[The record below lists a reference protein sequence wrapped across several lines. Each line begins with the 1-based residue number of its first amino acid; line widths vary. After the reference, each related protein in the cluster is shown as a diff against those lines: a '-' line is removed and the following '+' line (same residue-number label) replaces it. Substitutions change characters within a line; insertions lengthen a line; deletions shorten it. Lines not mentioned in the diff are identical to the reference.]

1 MKVVILAGGLG
12 TRISE
17 ETDVR
22 PKPMVEIGGNPI
34 LWHIMKTYATQ
45 GFCEFVVCLGFKGYV
60 IKEYFANLFLHQ
72 SDITIDLQNNKIEV
86 HNRESDNW
94 KITLVD
100 TGRDTMTGGRIKRI
114 KPYVGDE
121 RFMLTYGDGLSNV
134 SIFDLLKFHELHGKI
149 ATVTSVKPDG
159 RFGILDIDDN
169 NQVNQFNEKSS
180 DDVAWIN
187 GGFFVCEPSVFD
199 LIEGDTTIWEREPL
213 EKLST
218 DGELLGFKHHGFWK
232 PMDSLKDKN
241 DLNAMWDSG
250 NAPWKI
256 W

>member
-17 ETDVR
+17 ETDIR
-22 PKPMVEIGGNPI
+22 PKPMVEIGGKPI
-34 LWHIMKTYATQ
+34 LWHIMKIYAEH
-45 GFCEFVVCLGFKGYV
+45 GFNEFVVCLGYKGYL

-72 SDITIDLQNNKIEV
+72 SDITIDLENNNIEV
-86 HNRESDNW
+86 HNRETDNW

-100 TGRDTMTGGRIKRI
+100 TGRETMTGGRIKRVR
-114 KPYVGDE
+114 KYVGDE
-121 RFMLTYGDGLSNV
+121 RFMLTYGDGLSDVN
-134 SIFDLLKFHELHGKI
+134 INELIEFHKFHGKQ
-149 ATVTSVKPDG
+149 ATVTSVKPEG
-159 RFGILDIDDN
+159 RFGVMRFSENDFISS
-169 NQVNQFNEKSS
+169 FNEKSS

-199 LIEGDTTIWEREPL
+199 LIENDSCIWEREPL
-213 EKLST
+213 ESLAIS
-218 DGELLGFKHHGFWK
+218 GNLLGYKHQGFWK

-241 DLNAMWDSG
+241 DLNIMWDS
-250 NAPWKI
+250 NKAPWKI